1 MASGK
6 YSFVIERGAT
16 TEFEIIYKDSSGTL
30 VDLSDYT
37 ARMQIKDTRP
47 GETATTY
54 ASLSSSL
61 ASGNDYSK
69 TVSGS
74 FLSLSGSNL
83 NNPVSSGSIGV
94 YIGYGV
100 TDSFTFNKGVYDIE
114 LTSGSIRTRLLEGNV
129 TVTQQVTTI

>member
-1 MASGK
+1 MAAGK

-16 TEFEIIYKDSSGTL
+16 TEFEIQYKDASNTL
-30 VDLSDYT
+30 VDLSGYT
-37 ARMQIKDTRP
+37 ARMQIKDARP
-47 GETATTY
+47 GESATTY
-54 ASLSSSL
+54 ATLTSSL
-61 ASGNDYSK
+61 ASGTDYEK
-69 TVSGS
+69 TISGS

-83 NNPVSSGSIGV
+83 TNPLSSGSIGV

-100 TDSFTFNKGVYDIE
+100 TDAFTFSKGVYDIE

>member
-1 MASGK
+1 MAAGK

-16 TEFEIIYKDSSGTL
+16 TQFEIQYKDASNTL
-30 VDLSDYT
+30 VDLSGYT
-37 ARMQIKDTRP
+37 ARMQIKDSRP
-47 GETATTY
+47 GETATTF

-61 ASGNDYSK
+61 SPGTDYEK

-83 NNPVSSGSIGV
+83 SNPVSSGSIGV
-94 YIGYGV
+94 FIGYGV
-100 TDSFTFNKGVYDIE
+100 TDSFTFSKGVYDIE

>member
-1 MASGK
+1 MAAGK

-16 TEFEIIYKDSSGTL
+16 TEFEIQYKDASNTL
-30 VDLSDYT
+30 VDLSGYT
-37 ARMQIKDTRP
+37 ARMQIKDARP
-47 GETATTY
+47 GESATTY
-54 ASLSSSL
+54 ATLTSSL
-61 ASGNDYSK
+61 ASGMDYEK

-83 NNPVSSGSIGV
+83 TNPLSSGSIGV

-100 TDSFTFNKGVYDIE
+100 TDAFTFSKGVYDIE